1 MDVLANDTMM
11 PAMICQGLRQA
22 AYAVCLTAQDGS
34 ILYMNPTG
42 CGLVGYDPHELSTTP
57 LWQLDQR
64 QQSPEAWQQQWDTCA
79 AQKNLTVETI
89 FRHKTNRLFPVE
101 IHITH
106 LQQDGHEPC
115 LLNLIRD
122 ISPRREIELSLQ
134 DTREEME
141 HINRQLTASI
151 ERANAMAAKA
161 DAANEA
167 KGQFLANMS
176 HEIRTPMNAIIGFSD
191 LLRQDSLTEEQCDH
205 VRIIRESAGN
215 LLSLINNILDYTKM
229 DVGKMTVDMVPCDL
243 NKILSSVKEM
253 MRLKA
258 RSKSIG
264 FDMFIDSSIP
274 ETIITDPTRMRQCLI
289 NLIDNAIKFTD
300 EGHVHVYAKIV
311 SESQGTMLTLA
322 VEDTGIGIP
331 EEKLNAIFDSF
342 TQADGSTTRKFGGTG
357 LGLTICKQL
366 TELLGGTLRVESHPN
381 KGSTFIM
388 HIALQDIESH
398 IESIENTDRP
408 NAAPAVASCPTDQ
421 SIPATPTQDLPAADS
436 GSPIHGRILIAGD
449 DLPSRTLLEILLER
463 EGYETVAVADGAAA
477 LAAWRERPDAFDAI
491 LTDMQMPRLNGHA
504 LAEALRAEHCTL
516 PIIAM
521 TASDAPEQLGHCL
534 SSGCS
539 DTLTKPIRQEDL
551 IGILKKLSSH
561 SHTSA

>member
-22 AYAVCLTAQDGS
+22 AYAVCLAAQDGT
-34 ILYMNPTG
+34 ILYMNPAG
-42 CGLVGYDPHELSTTP
+42 YELVGYDSGQLSTTP
-57 LWQLDQR
+57 LWKLDQR
-64 QQSPEAWQQQWDTCA
+64 QQSPQAWQQQWDACA
-79 AQKNLTVETI
+79 GRKNLSVETI

-115 LLNLIRD
+115 QLHLIRD

-141 HINRQLTASI
+141 HINRQLAASI

-167 KGQFLANMS
+167 KGNFLANMS

-191 LLRQDSLTEEQCDH
+191 LLRQDSLTEEQFDH

-215 LLSLINNILDYTKM
+215 LLDLINNILDYTKM

-258 RSKSIG
+258 KSKAIG

-289 NLIDNAIKFTD
+289 NLIDNAIKFTK

-311 SESQGTMLTLA
+311 TEPQGTMLTLA
-322 VEDTGIGIP
+322 VEDTGIGIAQ
-331 EEKLNAIFDSF
+331 EKLNAIFDSF

-366 TELLGGTLRVESHPN
+366 TELLGGTLRVESQPN

-398 IESIENTDRP
+398 IESIEGTGKP
-408 NAAPAVASCPTDQ
+408 NGAPAVTPGPMDQ
-421 SIPATPTQDLPAADS
+421 PIPASPTQSRGPAADS
-436 GSPIHGRILIAGD
+436 ASPIHGCILIAGD
-449 DLPSRTLLEILLER
+449 DIPSRTLLEILLER
-463 EGYETVAVADGAAA
+463 EGFETVSVSDGTAA
-477 LAAWRERPDAFDAI
+477 LAVWLERPDAFDAV
-491 LTDMQMPRLNGHA
+491 LTDMQMPHMNGYV
-504 LAEALRAEHCTL
+504 LAQTLRAEGCTL
-516 PIIAM
+516 PVIAM
-521 TASDAPEQLGHCL
+521 TANDAPELIGHCL
-534 SSGCS
+534 SS
-539 DTLTKPIRQEDL
+539 TTAAAT
-551 IGILKKLSSH
+551 H
-561 SHTSA
+561 